1 MQFAKPW
8 CFDRIAQFVEKK
20 NEPHYTV
27 RVVGLNPYPAGMVK
41 SWLNSAGNVVYGV
54 TEGDDSALVSLLL
67 GCSG

>member
-1 MQFAKPW
+1 M
-8 CFDRIAQFVEKK
+8 EKK